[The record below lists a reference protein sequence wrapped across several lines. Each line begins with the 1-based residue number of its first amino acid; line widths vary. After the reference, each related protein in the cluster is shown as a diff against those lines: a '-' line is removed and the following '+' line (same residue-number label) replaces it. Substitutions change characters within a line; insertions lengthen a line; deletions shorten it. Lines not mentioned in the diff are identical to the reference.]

1 MEVPKV
7 GGFLADVDGLEDAA
21 ITVDHLTDWVR
32 DFDVHEVFKIVTGF
46 ARVPFFWRDH
56 LQKVV
61 LMYTEEEVY
70 SPIFFL
76 Q

>member
-32 DFDVHEVFKIVTGF
+32 DLDVHDVFKIVTGF
-46 ARVPFFWRDH
+46 ARVPFFGRYH

-61 LMYTEEEVY
+61 LM
-70 SPIFFL
+70 
-76 Q
+76 